1 MNKVRRGVKMRRLSV
16 IIVIALL
23 AIMFLFACAPSQAP
37 TPPPTET
44 APAPSGE
51 EAATTPREITPSET
65 RPSEPTP
72 TPSPEEFEITI
83 ELDGAGKVLLTPS
96 GGEYPEGTEV
106 VLRASPK
113 PGHEFD
119 HWSGDLSGTSN
130 PITITMD
137 RNKSA
142 IAHFEPIPT
151 YILSVT
157 VSPIRKDCDG
167 GSVSLSPAGGTYES
181 GTVVTLTALPS
192 PDTYFTS
199 YSFIS
204 WSGDICGTNSAI
216 TITMDSDKSV
226 AASFK
231 EIWVCPY
238 CEGAEFDTIEEL
250 QKHISSEHPG
260 ERMPIIITW
269 D

>member
-1 MNKVRRGVKMRRLSV
+1 MRRLSV

-23 AIMFLFACAPSQAP
+23 AIIFLPACVPSQAP
-37 TPPPTET
+37 TPSEPAPPETT
-44 APAPSGE
+44 APS
-51 EAATTPREITPSET
+51 EAA
-65 RPSEPTP
+65 P
-72 TPSPEEFEITI
+72 TPSPEEFRVTI

-119 HWSGDLSGTSN
+119 HWSGDLSGTNN
-130 PITITMD
+130 PITITMNRD
-137 RNKSA
+137 KFA

-151 YILSVT
+151 YRLTVT
-157 VSPIRKDCDG
+157 VSLIRENCNG
-167 GSVSLSPAGGTYES
+167 GNVSLSPAGGTYES
-181 GTVVTLTALPS
+181 GIVVTLTALPS

-204 WSGDICGTNSAI
+204 WSGDISGTNSAI
-216 TITMDSDKSV
+216 TITMDSDKGV
-226 AASFK
+226 TASFK

-238 CEGAEFDTIEEL
+238 CEGAKFDTIEEL
-250 QKHISSEHPG
+250 QEHISSEHPG